1 MKELFADPL
10 FLTAVGSIAN
20 SSFFC
25 VVFAVASNIALRD
38 LLQEV
43 KKPALLLRAFG
54 VISVIV
60 PLLTAGVVKLLDV
73 PLLVGGVILLGA
85 VTAGSPLAFW
95 ERRWSSCSCP
105 QPSLFG
111 YGFTAGGSRCTY
123 RSPSRSSWR
132 RSRPWR

>member
-10 FLTAVGSIAN
+10 FLTAVGSFAN

-95 ERRWSSCSCP
+95 GRRAR
-105 QPSLFG
+105 G
-111 YGFTAGGSRCTY
+111 AA
-123 RSPSRSSWR
+123 SSWR
-132 RSRPWR
+132 RR